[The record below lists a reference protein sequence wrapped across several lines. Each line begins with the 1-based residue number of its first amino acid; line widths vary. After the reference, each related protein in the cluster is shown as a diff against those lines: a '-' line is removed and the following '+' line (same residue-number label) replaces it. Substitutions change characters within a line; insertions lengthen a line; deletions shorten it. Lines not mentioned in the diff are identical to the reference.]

1 MATYN
6 YITNTGLI
14 VNDTSQTRAQV
25 EAEFKAVFGQDL
37 ITEPS
42 TPQGVLITR
51 IVEDRDAIARN
62 NVELANQINPSV
74 AGGIFLDALASLTGG
89 SRRRATRSLIYDVV
103 FGGVPST
110 LIPTGSIAE
119 SENGDQFETIS
130 PLIIGTNG
138 TITGTLRATV
148 YGEISVPVNSLNK
161 VASSILGWETVTNP
175 NAAVIGTQQ
184 ESDVQLRRRRRQTLA
199 LQTTSVN
206 EAIVSRL
213 YDIEDV
219 HSLYFLENFE
229 NTTQTISDITLK
241 PHSIWVCVHGGSD
254 TDIAYALYSTKTAGA
269 AYNGSESVL
278 VTDSNTGRQ
287 YEVNFDRP
295 TTSEVRI
302 RVTASKNSN
311 LELQTLIPDLVMNYV
326 NGALDGDVSF
336 RVGVSVSPF
345 EISGA
350 INQQEPFI
358 KILNVELSTDGLT
371 WSNTTLDIK
380 PNEIAVTQ
388 RGSISVI
395 IV

>member
-74 AGGIFLDALASLTGG
+74 AGGIFLDALSSLTGG